1 MEQSLANVQGIVAV
15 MSVNVLD
22 LPQAESTQSVFRLR
36 TDYAFTPRMFASA
49 LLQYNEADRTLSS
62 NIRFRWEYAPGSEFF
77 LVWTDER
84 DRGPHGTGLRT
95 RGLAIKATR
104 LLRF

>member
-1 MEQSLANVQGIVAV
+1 
-15 MSVNVLD
+15 MSDHLSFEPGVSFNALD
-22 LPQAESTQSVFRLR
+22 LPQGESTQSVFRLR
-36 TDYAFTPRMFASA
+36 TDSAFTPRMFAGA
-49 LLQYNEADRTLSS
+49 LLQYNEADRIMSS
-62 NIRFRWEYAPGSEFF
+62 NVRFRWEYAPGSELF

-84 DRGPHGTGLRT
+84 DRSPQGSGLRT